1 MHKTLTF
8 SQLHGS
14 GFGVFSLGPTSHG
27 WVAIS
32 VISSRHSSLL
42 TIDLDNSP
50 SLSPCSS
57 PSPLLALASCH
68 HRPPSTPTP
77 LQDAPQPPI
86 DRPHIPAPRVIFVPQ
101 HPAASLI
108 SHFPFKHIKFTLG
121 CLWPPARRCR
131 SPCAAVG
138 FGRGVVLSYV
148 IMSWPPFHCYSH
160 SLATFHS

>member
-1 MHKTLTF
+1 MHKMLTF

-14 GFGVFSLGPTSHG
+14 GFGVFGLSLTSHG

-42 TIDLDNSP
+42 TIDLNNSP

-57 PSPLLALASCH
+57 PLPSLALASRH
-68 HRPPSTPTP
+68 HGPLSTPTP

-86 DRPHIPAPRVIFVPQ
+86 DRPRVPAPCVIFVPQ
-101 HPAASLI
+101 HPIASLI
-108 SHFPFKHIKFTLG
+108 SHFPFKHIKFALG
-121 CLWPPARRCR
+121 CLWPPARHHQ

-138 FGRGVVLSYV
+138 FGRGVVLSCI
-148 IMSWPPFHCYSH
+148 IMSRPPFDCYSR
-160 SLATFHS
+160 LLTT